1 MTAIKCVHRDSNP
14 NLNLGRVKYY
24 PCTMNARVKR
34 ERAWKPGRGRRGS
47 PDLGRWLT
55 ASIAQL
61 AEHALSKR
69 KVASSIL
76 AGGCPSH
83 VRHGVVGNISACHAD
98 ARGSIPRAGAYFCF
112 FFLDNKKICKKAKPA
127 RGPCIRQAPSET
139 SGHWRNRKR
148 ACFASTRYWDRNPDA
163 PFFEGYWR
171 NRKRATLARSRYW
184 DRNPDTPL
192 KEIRMV

>member
-1 MTAIKCVHRDSNP
+1 
-14 NLNLGRVKYY
+14 
-24 PCTMNARVKR
+24 MNARVKR
-34 ERAWKPGRGRRGS
+34 ERAWKPGRGRRES
-47 PDLGRWLT
+47 PDLGSLLT

-98 ARGSIPRAGAYFCF
+98 ARGSIPRAGACFLF
-112 FFLDNKKICKKAKPA
+112 FFFFRITKKVFCWEKIGPA
-127 RGPCIRQAPSET
+127 RGPCIRQAPSES